1 MSDSGLVVLGSGPAG
16 VAAAEAYRER
26 RPDAPVRILSA
37 DRRRPYARPPLSK
50 EFLRG
55 KTDDIDLHPE
65 QWFTER
71 DIVLALD
78 SRVQGFDP
86 QQRVVTVDGEP
97 HGYDALIF
105 ATGSSPVPLPVPG
118 GQHALQ
124 LRSLDDAERLRAAA
138 ESART
143 AVVVGAGFIGC
154 EAAASLALR
163 GLSVTLVAPD
173 EAPQQKRLGVEA
185 GRKLAELV
193 EASGARWLGG
203 ASVERLDE
211 SVVHLDSGETLEA
224 DLILAATGV
233 RPNTE
238 LAGVAGVPMQDSR
251 IVADEDLSTGLP
263 QVYAAGDVAL
273 AFNTGAGRRLPIEHW
288 QDAEDQGK
296 VAGATAA
303 GDDAAWSGVPG
314 FWTTIGD
321 TTVKYHAWGDGYQD
335 SRMVEHGDGFTVWY
349 EADGA
354 VVAVL
359 TCNADDDYD
368 LGGELI
374 QAGKPAP
381 LR

>member
-1 MSDSGLVVLGSGPAG
+1 MSDSGLVVIGSGPAG

-26 RPDAPVRILSA
+26 RADAPVRILSA

-55 KTDDIDLHPE
+55 KTDDTELHPE
-65 QWFTER
+65 QWFAER
-71 DIVLALD
+71 NIELALD

-97 HGYDALIF
+97 YSYDALVF
-105 ATGSSPVPLPVPG
+105 ATGASPVQLPVPG
-118 GQHALQ
+118 GEHALQ
-124 LRSLDDAERLRAAA
+124 LRSLDDATRLRDAA
-138 ESART
+138 ESARA
-143 AVVVGAGFIGC
+143 AVVIGAGFIGC

-163 GLSVTLVAPD
+163 GLSVTLVAP
-173 EAPQQKRLGVEA
+173 EEVPQQKRLGTEA

-203 ASVERLDE
+203 AGVQRLDE
-211 SVVHLDSGETLEA
+211 TAVYLDNGDVLEA

-233 RPNTE
+233 APNTE

-251 IVADEDLSTGLP
+251 IVADEDMSTALP
-263 QVYAAGDVAL
+263 NVYAAGDVAL

-288 QDAEDQGK
+288 QDAEEQGR

-335 SRMVEHGDGFTVWY
+335 SRMVEHDDGFTVWY
-349 EADGA
+349 ESEDA

-381 LR
+381 VD

>member
-1 MSDSGLVVLGSGPAG
+1 M
-16 VAAAEAYRER
+16 
-26 RPDAPVRILSA
+26 
-37 DRRRPYARPPLSK
+37 
-50 EFLRG
+50 
-55 KTDDIDLHPE
+55 T
-65 QWFTER
+65 
-71 DIVLALD
+71 
-78 SRVQGFDP
+78 
-86 QQRVVTVDGEP
+86 
-97 HGYDALIF
+97 
-105 ATGSSPVPLPVPG
+105 
-118 GQHALQ
+118 
-124 LRSLDDAERLRAAA
+124 
-138 ESART
+138 
-143 AVVVGAGFIGC
+143 
-154 EAAASLALR
+154 
-163 GLSVTLVAPD
+163 
-173 EAPQQKRLGVEA
+173 
-185 GRKLAELV
+185 
-193 EASGARWLGG
+193 
-203 ASVERLDE
+203 
-211 SVVHLDSGETLEA
+211 SGETLEA

-238 LAGVAGVPMQDSR
+238 LAGLAGVPMQDSR

>member
-1 MSDSGLVVLGSGPAG
+1 MSDSGLVVIGSGPAG
-16 VAAAEAYRER
+16 VAAAQAYRER

-55 KTDDIDLHPE
+55 KTDDTDLHPE
-65 QWFTER
+65 QWFAER
-71 DIVLALD
+71 NIELALD
-78 SRVQGFDP
+78 SHVQGFDP

-97 HGYDALIF
+97 YSYDVLVF
-105 ATGSSPVPLPVPG
+105 ATGASPVPLPVPG
-118 GQHALQ
+118 GEHALQ

-143 AVVVGAGFIGC
+143 AVVIGAGFIGC

-163 GLSVTLVAPD
+163 GLSVTLVAP
-173 EAPQQKRLGVEA
+173 EEVPQQKRLGTEA
-185 GRKLAELV
+185 GRKLVELV
-193 EASGARWLGG
+193 EASGVRWSGG
-203 ASVERLDE
+203 AGVQRLEE
-211 SVVHLDSGETLEA
+211 SAVHLDDGSVLEA
-224 DLILAATGV
+224 DVILAATGV
-233 RPNTE
+233 APNTD
-238 LAGVAGVPMQDSR
+238 LAGVAGVAMQDSR
-251 IVADEDLSTGLP
+251 IVADEDMSTSVP
-263 QVYAAGDVAL
+263 NVYAAGDVAL

-288 QDAEDQGK
+288 QDAEEQGG

-335 SRMVEHGDGFTVWY
+335 SRMVEHDDGFTVWY
-349 EADGA
+349 ESDGA

-359 TCNADDDYD
+359 TCNADGDYD

-381 LR
+381 VD